1 MNTHQIVEAVLFA
14 SDAPL
19 TADEIARADEMLDE
33 DQVED
38 ALQFLRAEYDDAGR
52 SFELVELAEGH
63 QILTRPEF
71 APYLERFD
79 NVPKSSRLSGPALE
93 ALAIIAYRQ
102 PIGRLEVEYIRG
114 VGSSGVIRTLQDHRM
129 VEVVGRAEGL
139 GRPLLYGT
147 TTHFLEH
154 FGFKSMEDLPRPE
167 ELPIVLRDRIPLEGE
182 VEDEADVDGAAGDD
196 EEGSEERAGEE
207 TVDDAVAEA
216 VGEDD
221 VDGPRTEMA

>member
-1 MNTHQIVEAVLFA
+1 V
-14 SDAPL
+14 
-19 TADEIARADEMLDE
+19 
-33 DQVED
+33 
-38 ALQFLRAEYDDAGR
+38 
-52 SFELVELAEGH
+52 AEGY

-114 VGSSGVIRTLQDHRM
+114 VGSSGVIRTLQDYRM

-147 TTHFLEH
+147 TSHFLEH
-154 FGFKSMEDLPRPE
+154 FGFTSLEDLPRPE
-167 ELPIVLRDRIPLEGE
+167 ELPIVLRERIPLEEGE
-182 VEDEADVDGAAGDD
+182 GAEADEA
-196 EEGSEERAGEE
+196 EGSEDDAQPGDEGAEADASGAEADAGAAADGV
-207 TVDDAVAEA
+207 TVDAAVAEA
-216 VGEDD
+216 LSEEEGAGEAPAGDGVDAEDAGGTEEASQADADD
-221 VDGPRTEMA
+221 EPEAATDEADADDEARAETG